1 VLDPSQVRQILRDRS
16 TRLAIVGYLCHMWGL
31 YAVWTWFVVF
41 FTAAL
46 RLHGH
51 EDALLT
57 AYVTFAVF
65 AAGGLGN
72 YTGGLLGDRF
82 GRERTAS
89 VMMAVSAAC
98 SLCIGL
104 FLRAPLWVLVV
115 VALVWGYTVVADSVQ
130 FSALVTEL
138 ADQSY
143 VGTALTLQMAFGFLL
158 TGAMIWLIPVAEQL
172 VGWRWAFVVLAAGPL
187 IGIVAMR
194 RLRTA
199 LRWTHVPAGK
209 TP

>member
-1 VLDPSQVRQILRDRS
+1 VLDPRQLRRILRDRP
-16 TRLAIVGYLCHMWGL
+16 TRLAVIGYLCHMWEL
-31 YAVWTWFVVF
+31 YAMWTWFLVF

-46 RLHGH
+46 REHGQQ
-51 EDALLT
+51 DALFA

-65 AAGGLGN
+65 VAGGVGTH
-72 YTGGLLGDRF
+72 TGGQLGDRF

-98 SLCIGL
+98 SLGIGL
-104 FLRAPLWVLVV
+104 FLHAPLWILVLL
-115 VALVWGYTVVADSVQ
+115 ALVWGYTVVADSVQ

-158 TGAMIWLIPVAEQL
+158 TGATIWLIPVAEQM
-172 VGWRWAFVVLAAGPL
+172 VGWQWAFAVLAVGPL
-187 IGIVAMR
+187 TGIVAMR
-194 RLRTA
+194 RLRA
-199 LRWTHVPAGK
+199 IRDRGMPAGAG
-209 TP
+209 